1 MNYWPWLFW
10 GDKQK
15 PGIYKFWDRWLA
27 AHLLAGLALALLLP
41 IGLKEAS
48 SAFLLPLASIFIGLA
63 FAWGGNAQALLQT
76 EEIEELSTHHDGG
89 IENYVY
95 TYQTAILVIL
105 VTLVLWGFAGIG
117 IYDSLFACCPTGI
130 FATKVFLFFMA
141 SLTLREC
148 WHVVLGSQFLLIA
161 RKRIRDKK
169 KEQS

>member
-1 MNYWPWLFW
+1 MNYWRWLFI
-10 GDKQK
+10 GDKGK
-15 PGIYKFWDRWLA
+15 PGIYKFWDRWII
-27 AHLLAGLALALLLP
+27 AHLLAGITLAWLLP
-41 IGLKEAS
+41 ISMKEAA

-76 EEIEELSTHHDGG
+76 EEIEELSGYHEGG

-105 VTLVLWGFAGIG
+105 VTLVLWGLAGVG
-117 IYDSLFACCPTGI
+117 IYDSLLADYPQVSFAVKI
-130 FATKVFLFFMA
+130 FLFFMA

-161 RKRIRDKK
+161 RKKIKDKK
-169 KEQS
+169 KS